1 MASVFCLSSF
11 GQQFVHPGIN
21 QQAADL
27 GHMKKMVLGQV
38 EPYFSAFQR
47 LKKAADTPYVIR
59 PYTHVLRG
67 PYGKPNIGGDALRNG
82 ANMAYDNA
90 LLWYITGDQ
99 HYADNAIQIIN
110 AWSPVLW
117 SFDYNDAK
125 LLAAWTGHLL
135 CNAAEILR
143 YTPSGWKQKDID
155 QFSNMLMTVY
165 YPLMRY
171 YYPQA
176 NGNWDGAI
184 VHSLFAIAV
193 FNDNRKIFDHALDH
207 FLHAPVNGSL
217 FKYIYPNGQCQETPR
232 DQGHVQLG
240 LGEFAG
246 AAQIA
251 YTQGVDLFSIADN
264 RLALGYEYTASIL
277 LGESPQCYCTI
288 SDRAKSLRDDYEYVY
303 RHYTANGVDVPWT
316 EKAAEAIRY
325 KASRSILSSVRNWP
339 KKYLSTNTKPLPSKI
354 GYIAGATPFAKGV
367 ELSDMPEESVLVEP
381 GGPVQDALIA
391 TAGTGKW
398 VLLKKGIHRLPAT
411 LKIPSGITLIG
422 EGLETM
428 VYLDPRSGMRDAMV
442 NASDDMHDVTIRNLV
457 VEVSNQ
463 TEIGTDPNTN
473 RSNRSGYNRGGII
486 FRATKEDQMQR
497 ISLVNVTVRN
507 ATYNG
512 IFISGAKDVRIIES
526 NLSENGS
533 AVVPGPR
540 IQHNLLLQHCKNI
553 EVSGSRFATS
563 PFGSG
568 IALDHCSLAS
578 VTNSEISKN
587 GWYGLLVSESNNI
600 TIKGNLIEANDR
612 SGVMLEYLFKGS
624 STVRVQ
630 DNTIWYNNG
639 YGLESI
645 AVSGLV
651 STNNTYKG
659 NGNVISAMRKEGGMN
674 TGDQEKFTLEKSL
687 IMQ

>member
-1 MASVFCLSSF
+1 MASVFCLCTF

-21 QQAADL
+21 QQSTDL
-27 GHMKKMVLGQV
+27 AQMKKMVLEEV
-38 EPYFSAFQR
+38 EPYVSAFKR
-47 LKKAADTPYVIR
+47 LKAAADTTFDIR
-59 PYTHVLRG
+59 PYAHVLRG
-67 PYGKPNIGGDALRNG
+67 PYGKPNIGGNALRDG
-82 ANMAYDNA
+82 ANLAYDNA
-90 LLWYITGDQ
+90 LLWYITGNQ
-99 HYADNAIQIIN
+99 RYADKAIQIIN

-155 QFSNMLMTVY
+155 QFSKMLMTVY

-184 VHSLFAIAV
+184 VHSLLAIAV
-193 FNDNRKIFDHALDH
+193 FTDNKKIFDHALDH

-251 YTQGVDLFSIADN
+251 YTQGVDLFSLADN

-277 LGESPQCYCTI
+277 FGESPQCYCAI
-288 SDRAKSLRDDYEYVY
+288 SERAKSLRDDYEYVY
-303 RHYTANGVDVPWT
+303 RHYSAKGVDVPWT
-316 EKAAEAIRY
+316 QKAAEAIRY

-339 KKYLSTNTKPLPSKI
+339 KTLVLATTKPLPSKI
-354 GYIAGATPFAKGV
+354 GYVAGASPLAKGV
-367 ELSDMPEESVLVEP
+367 ASSDIPEGSMVVEP
-381 GGPVQDALIA
+381 GGSVQDALYT

-428 VYLDPRSGMRDAMV
+428 VYLDPTSGMRDAMV
-442 NASDDMHDVTIRNLV
+442 NDSDDMHDVTIRNLV

-463 TEIGTDPNTN
+463 TETGTDPNTN

-486 FRATKEDQMQR
+486 FRASKEGQMQR
-497 ISLVNVTVRN
+497 ISLINVTVRN

-512 IFISGAKDVRIIES
+512 LFISGAADVKIIES
-526 NLSENGS
+526 DLSENGS
-533 AVVPGPR
+533 SIVPGPR

-563 PFGSG
+563 PFGTG
-568 IALDHCSLAS
+568 IALDHCSSAT

-587 GWYGLLVSESNNI
+587 GWYGILVSESNNI

-624 STVRVQ
+624 SAVRVQ

-651 STNNTYKG
+651 STNNTYEG
-659 NGNVISAMRKEGGMN
+659 NGNVSSDKRKVGGMI
-674 TGDQEKFTLEKSL
+674 TADQEKIRLEKVL

>member
-1 MASVFCLSSF
+1 
-11 GQQFVHPGIN
+11 
-21 QQAADL
+21 
-27 GHMKKMVLGQV
+27 MKKMVQGKV
-38 EPYFSAFQR
+38 EPYASAFEK
-47 LKKAADTPYVIR
+47 LKTAADTPFAIR

-67 PYGKPNIGGDALRNG
+67 PYGKPNIGGDALRDG
-82 ANMAYDNA
+82 ANFAYDNA

-99 HYADNAIQIIN
+99 RYADRAIQIIN

-165 YPLMRY
+165 YPLIRY

-184 VHSLFAIAV
+184 VHSLLAIAV
-193 FNDNRKIFDHALDH
+193 FTDNKDIFDHALNH
-207 FLHAPVNGSL
+207 FLHAPVNGSV

-264 RLALGYEYTASIL
+264 RLALGYEYTARIL
-277 LGESPQCYCTI
+277 FGESPQCYCII
-288 SDRAKSLRDDYEYVY
+288 SERAKTLRDDYEYVY
-303 RHYTANGVDVPWT
+303 RHYSTKGIDVPWT
-316 EKAAEAIRY
+316 QKAAEAIRY
-325 KASRSILSSVRNWP
+325 KASRSILSSVRSWP
-339 KKYLSTNTKPLPSKI
+339 ETQVLVNTKPLPSKI
-354 GYIAGATPFAKGV
+354 GYVAGATTFEKSV
-367 ELSDMPEESVLVEP
+367 ELSDMPEGSMVVDP
-381 GGPVQDALIA
+381 GGSVQDALQA
-391 TAGTGKW
+391 TAGTRKW

-411 LKIPSGITLIG
+411 LKIPSGITLLG
-422 EGLETM
+422 EGLETI
-428 VYLDPRSGMRDAMV
+428 VYLDPKSGMRDAMV
-442 NASDDMHDVTIRNLV
+442 NASEDMHDVTLRNLV
-457 VEVSNQ
+457 VEASNQ
-463 TEIGTDPNTN
+463 TEIGADPNTN
-473 RSNRSGYNRGGII
+473 RSNRSGYNRGGIV
-486 FRATKEDQMQR
+486 FRTSKDGQMQR
-497 ISLVNVTVRN
+497 INLINVTVRN

-512 IFISGAKDVRIIES
+512 VFISGAADVKILES
-526 NLSENGS
+526 DLSENGS
-533 AVVPGPR
+533 SVVPGPR

-563 PFGSG
+563 PFGTG
-568 IALDHCSLAS
+568 IALDHCSSAA

-587 GWYGLLVSESNNI
+587 GWYGLLISESNNI
-600 TIKGNLIEANDR
+600 VIKGNLIEANDR

-624 STVRVQ
+624 SAVQVQ

-639 YGLESI
+639 YGLESV

-651 STNNTYKG
+651 STNNTYEG
-659 NGNVISAMRKEGGMN
+659 NGQVISDKRKKGGIH
-674 TGDQEKFTLEKSL
+674 TVDQEKITLEKVL
-687 IMQ
+687 VMH